1 MYFFINRIVV
11 RDIPK
16 KATLKE
22 LASLYPDA
30 NSVTLYHTTFP
41 SSDYWYYFVFTKL
54 DQQQIL
60 IDFLKSNFSHASFR
74 FGSLDRV
81 KAILSE
87 TKSPKILGKKVYL
100 IPAYS
105 CLLADMP
112 KLGETWTGDQKTA
125 AKSVDAALV
134 CFRIE

>member
-1 MYFFINRIVV
+1 MIVF
-11 RDIPK
+11 PK
-16 KATLKE
+16 LG
-22 LASLYPDA
+22 
-30 NSVTLYHTTFP
+30 
-41 SSDYWYYFVFTKL
+41 
-54 DQQQIL
+54 QQQIL

-87 TKSPKILGKKVYL
+87 TKSPKILGKKVYVF
-100 IPAYS
+100 PAYI

-112 KLGETWTGDQKTA
+112 KLGETWTGDQKAA

-134 CFRIE
+134 CFRIEWCYLYQMLLHVFVIFRWKIPNSRQAKNWN